1 MAEKATEYN
10 RDEIK
15 YGGGRRLP
23 ERALKKHGGG
33 IILQDQMKKILFIEP
48 PPTLDWTIDSRVSKA
63 GRRHPCLNE
72 TGEQVYSYQ
81 NLSCAA
87 VLRAGGNHVGYLH
100 CPTERLDL
108 PMTKAEI
115 DKRKPDA
122 IVIMV
127 EHINAPVA
135 WEISRH
141 AKDNGVT
148 VVWVGPFVTSLHE
161 NEIRRACAGY
171 ILRKEWDYS
180 VGELLAALEGRK
192 DIASVNGLTWKDAQG
207 VVRINPDTEPIADL
221 DNLPIP
227 AYDLLDLSKFYES
240 VFVAFPAATMITSR
254 GCPFNCIFCSYPQTI
269 YGHKFRAMSPQRVVR
284 EIEYLVTGLGVR
296 EIRIDDDTFN
306 VDRQRVIDICKLMVA
321 KKIRVVYSVQAR
333 AQLMTGEM
341 AYWLK
346 KSGCRMVL
354 YGVESGSEEVLR
366 HMRKNTTK
374 DEIRR
379 GVAIAKKHGID
390 VLNCIMLGFYWDTEE
405 TMEESMRFAFE
416 LNAEFT
422 QVSAPTPLPGTDY
435 YKLLKDNNCLL
446 TEEWDKHDSVHHSA
460 VTLPKL
466 SNDVI
471 NRYLSAFYR
480 RYYRRPRY
488 LLMMALRSLRSW
500 GNFRQSIRK
509 FGVLF
514 TK

>member
-1 MAEKATEYN
+1 
-10 RDEIK
+10 
-15 YGGGRRLP
+15 
-23 ERALKKHGGG
+23 
-33 IILQDQMKKILFIEP
+33 MKKVLFIEP
-48 PPTLDWTIDSRVSKA
+48 PPTLDWTTDSRVSKA

-87 VLRAGGNHVGYLH
+87 VLRESGRRVEYLH
-100 CPTERLDL
+100 CPTLRLDL
-108 PMTKAEI
+108 SMTKSEMNRI
-115 DKRKPDA
+115 KPDA

-141 AKDNGVT
+141 AKDSGIV

-161 NEIRRACAGY
+161 NEIKRACAGY

-180 VGELLAALEGRK
+180 VGELLSAIEDKHDLSTVK
-192 DIASVNGLTWKDAQG
+192 GLTWKAADGA
-207 VVRINPDTEPIADL
+207 VRVNPDADSIADL
-221 DNLPIP
+221 DRLPIP

-269 YGHKFRAMSPQRVVR
+269 YGHAYRAMSPDRVVR
-284 EIEYLVTGLGVR
+284 EIEYLVNERGVR

-306 VDRQRVIDICKLMVA
+306 IDRQRVVDICKLMVE
-321 KKIRVVYSVQAR
+321 KNVKVVYSVQAR
-333 AQLMTGEM
+333 AQLMTEET

-354 YGVESGSEEVLR
+354 YGVESGNEEVLK

-379 GVAIAKKHGID
+379 GVALAKKHGMD
-390 VLNCIMLGFYWDTEE
+390 VLNCIMLGFYWDTRD
-405 TMEESMRFAFE
+405 TMEESMQFAFE

-460 VTLPKL
+460 VSLPKL
-466 SNDVI
+466 SNEDI
-471 NRYLSAFYR
+471 NRQLSTFYR

-488 LLMMALRSLRSW
+488 LWMMVLRSLRSC

>member
-1 MAEKATEYN
+1 
-10 RDEIK
+10 
-15 YGGGRRLP
+15 
-23 ERALKKHGGG
+23 LKKV
-33 IILQDQMKKILFIEP
+33 LFIEP
-48 PPTLDWTIDSRVSKA
+48 PPTLGWTIDSRVSKA

-87 VLRAGGNHVGYLH
+87 VLRHNGYSVEYLH
-100 CPTERLDL
+100 CPTLRLDL
-108 PMTKAEI
+108 SMTKAEI
-115 DKRKPDA
+115 GARKPDA

-135 WEISRH
+135 WEVSRH
-141 AKDNGVT
+141 AKDLGIA
-148 VVWVGPFVTSLHE
+148 VVWVGSFVTALHE
-161 NEIRRACAGY
+161 NEIKRACVDY

-180 VGELLAALEGRK
+180 VFNLLTALHERK
-192 DIASVNGLTWKDAQG
+192 DLTSVNGLTWKDKTGAVHVNEDAPVISDMDG
-207 VVRINPDTEPIADL
+207 
-221 DNLPIP
+221 LPIP

-269 YGHKFRAMSPQRVVR
+269 YGHKYRAMSPQRVVR
-284 EIEYLVTGLGVR
+284 EIEYLVNDLGVR

-306 VDRQRVIDICKLMVA
+306 IDPQRVIDICKLMVE
-321 KKIRVVYSVQAR
+321 KRVNVTYSVQAR
-333 AQLMTGEM
+333 AQLMTDEM
-341 AYWLK
+341 AYWLR

-354 YGVESGSEEVLR
+354 YGVESGNEDVLKK
-366 HMRKNTTK
+366 MRKNTTK

-390 VLNCIMLGFYWDTEE
+390 VLNCIMLGFYWDTKS

-435 YKLLKDNNCLL
+435 YKLLKDNNCLC

-460 VTLPKL
+460 VSLPGL
-466 SNDVI
+466 SNEEI
-471 NRYLSAFYR
+471 NHVLKTFYR
-480 RYYRRPRY
+480 RYYRRPKY
-488 LLMMALRSLRSW
+488 LWMMVMRSLRSW
-500 GNFRQSIRK
+500 DNFKQSVRK
-509 FGVLF
+509 FSVLF

>member
-1 MAEKATEYN
+1 M
-10 RDEIK
+10 
-15 YGGGRRLP
+15 P
-23 ERALKKHGGG
+23 
-33 IILQDQMKKILFIEP
+33 KILFVEP
-48 PPTLDWTIDSRVSKA
+48 PPTLDWTVGSKVSKA

-87 VLRAGGNHVGYLH
+87 VLRNAGHVVEYLH
-100 CPTERLDL
+100 CPTQRLDL
-108 PMTKAEI
+108 SMTKAEVS
-115 DKRKPDA
+115 KRKPDML
-122 IVIMV
+122 VIMV

-135 WEISRH
+135 WEVSRH
-141 AKDNGVT
+141 AKDNSVT

-161 NEIRRACAGY
+161 NEIKRACVDF

-180 VGELLAALEGRK
+180 VGALAHAV
-192 DIASVNGLTWKDAQG
+192 IAGEDLATVKGLTWKDRTGGAR
-207 VVRINPDTEPIADL
+207 VNPDVDPIADL
-221 DNLPIP
+221 NSLPIP

-269 YGHKFRAMSPQRVVR
+269 YGHKYRAMSPGRVVR
-284 EIEYLVTGLGVR
+284 EIEYLVNDRGVR

-306 VDRQRVIDICKLMVA
+306 VDRQRVVDICKLMVER
-321 KKIRVVYSVQAR
+321 KVRVLYSVQAR
-333 AQLMTGEM
+333 AQLMTEET

-354 YGVESGSEEVLR
+354 YGVESGNEEVLK

-379 GVAIAKKHGID
+379 GVALAKKHGLD
-390 VLNCIMLGFYWDTEE
+390 VLNCIMLGFYWDTKE
-405 TMEESMRFAFE
+405 TMEESMAFAFE

-435 YKLLKDNNCLL
+435 FKLLKDNNCLL

-460 VTLPKL
+460 VELPHL
-466 SNDVI
+466 SNDLI
-471 NRYLSAFYR
+471 NGYLTTFYR

-488 LLMMALRSLRSW
+488 LWMMVRRSLRSW
-500 GNFRQSIRK
+500 GNFTQSLRK

>member
-1 MAEKATEYN
+1 VV
-10 RDEIK
+10 
-15 YGGGRRLP
+15 RLSL
-23 ERALKKHGGG
+23 AWNGVG
-33 IILQDQMKKILFIEP
+33 IILLRLKTNNGEPLKKVLFIEP
-48 PPTLDWTIDSRVSKA
+48 PPTLDWTVDSRVSKA

-87 VLRAGGNHVGYLH
+87 VLRNSGFTVEYLH
-100 CPTERLDL
+100 CPTMRLDL
-108 PMTKAEI
+108 SMTKSEI
-115 DKRKPDA
+115 TKRKPDA
-122 IVIMV
+122 VVIMV
-127 EHINAPVA
+127 EHINASVA
-135 WEISRH
+135 WEASRH
-141 AKDNGVT
+141 AKDSGSFVI
-148 VVWVGPFVTSLHE
+148 WVGPFVTALHE
-161 NEIRRACAGY
+161 NEIKRACADY
-171 ILRKEWDYS
+171 IIRKEWDYS
-180 VGELLAALEGRK
+180 VGNLLAALEKQADLSTVR
-192 DIASVNGLTWKDAQG
+192 GLTWKDANNA
-207 VVRINPDTEPIADL
+207 VHVNEDADMIT
-221 DNLPIP
+221 DMDGLPIP

-254 GCPFNCIFCSYPQTI
+254 GCPYTCMFCSYPQTI
-269 YGHKFRAMSPQRVVR
+269 YGHKYRAMSPRRVVL
-284 EIEYLVTGLGVR
+284 EIEYLVNELGVR

-306 VDRQRVIDICKLMVA
+306 IDRQRVIDICKLIVE
-321 KKIRVVYSVQAR
+321 KKVTVIYSVQAR
-333 AQLMTGEM
+333 AQLMTEEM

-354 YGVESGSEEVLR
+354 YGVESGNEEVLK

-390 VLNCIMLGFYWDTEE
+390 VLNCIMLGFYWDTRE
-405 TMEESMRFAFE
+405 TMEESMQFAFE

-460 VTLPKL
+460 VSLPKL
-466 SNDVI
+466 SNEDI
-471 NRYLSAFYR
+471 NKSLSTFYR
-480 RYYRRPRY
+480 RYYRRPKY
-488 LLMMALRSLRSW
+488 LWMMVARSFRSW
-500 GNFRQSIRK
+500 GNFKQSLRK
-509 FGVLF
+509 FSVLL